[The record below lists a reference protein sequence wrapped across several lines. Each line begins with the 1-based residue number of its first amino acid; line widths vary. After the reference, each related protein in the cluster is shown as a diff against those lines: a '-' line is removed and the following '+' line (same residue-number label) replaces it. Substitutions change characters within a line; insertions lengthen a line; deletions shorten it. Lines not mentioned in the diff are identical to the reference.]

1 MIRRTVTASGQDGMF
16 GTGPSWLQPDIVK
29 QICCAPS
36 RDRRQ
41 GEVRSRLRLLPE
53 LRQGCGCHGRYL
65 LCHHDPEVFSYNIK
79 GHSVLH
85 QRASI
90 NERTVPIANG
100 PEPRPVQKTTA
111 AKQRPQPGPP
121 ADRADDWH
129 RPCADWKDRQ
139 DAPRRPGGQRGERG
153 SRRDGA
159 TSRMKCSRL
168 HSTASCPFTSTA
180 ERGRRWT
187 RRHRRR
193 WTRSFKFLAHR
204 QMISKC
210 LDYDFIGWKISRI
223 EVDW

>member
-1 MIRRTVTASGQDGMF
+1 MGDTYCAIMILKYFLIISKVIVYYIRGLVLTNGPCPLRTDPNLGPSRRQQQQSSGLSPDPRP
-16 GTGPSWLQPDIVK
+16 TGPTI
-29 QICCAPS
+29 
-36 RDRRQ
+36 
-41 GEVRSRLRLLPE
+41 
-53 LRQGCGCHGRYL
+53 
-65 LCHHDPEVFSYNIK
+65 
-79 GHSVLH
+79 
-85 QRASI
+85 
-90 NERTVPIANG
+90 
-100 PEPRPVQKTTA
+100 
-111 AKQRPQPGPP
+111 
-121 ADRADDWH
+121 DWH